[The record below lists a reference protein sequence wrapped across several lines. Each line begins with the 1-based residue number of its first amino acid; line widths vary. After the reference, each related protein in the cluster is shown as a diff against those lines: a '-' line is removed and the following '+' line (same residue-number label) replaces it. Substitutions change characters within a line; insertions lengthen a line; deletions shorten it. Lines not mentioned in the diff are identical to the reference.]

1 LSFHSAAVAHCLWVR
16 RAQAEY
22 VMLKDGRVYSQPR
35 WRLTRWLL
43 DAGRDVPPDIRVKLT
58 GSLFS
63 SLPVFFGGVFNTVLV
78 SAVIAAR
85 MPRPQFIAWVALEI
99 VICCSRLVLLL
110 RAREAASEA
119 RDTPTDL
126 YLVLGLCWACSVG
139 YGTFISIISGDWVIA
154 TLACVSSAAMVG
166 GICFR
171 NFGAPRFSAAMVL
184 FSLGPVPLG
193 AALAGEPILWVTLLQ
208 IPIYLYAMTAAG
220 YQLNANLV
228 STMRAEQD
236 NERRARRDA
245 LTDLLNRNGLERA
258 IEAKWVQRQ
267 SGTEQFA
274 LLYIDLDGFKA
285 VNDRHGHAIGD
296 RLLQK
301 LADRL
306 KSLVRADD
314 AAARVGGD
322 EFVVFSEV
330 SDRDGALTFAERL
343 IVDLS
348 TPIDLGDGLAPSV
361 GACIG
366 IALAPQHGRDMV
378 SLLAAADVALYEAK
392 ARGRSSC
399 IVAL

>member
-1 LSFHSAAVAHCLWVR
+1 M
-16 RAQAEY
+16 Q
-22 VMLKDGRVYSQPR
+22 
-35 WRLTRWLL
+35 
-43 DAGRDVPPDIRVKLT
+43 
-58 GSLFS
+58 
-63 SLPVFFGGVFNTVLV
+63 
-78 SAVIAAR
+78 
-85 MPRPQFIAWVALEI
+85 RPQFIAWLVLEL
-99 VICCSRLVLLL
+99 VICSSRLTVLL
-110 RAREAASEA
+110 RARAAASEA

-126 YLVLGLCWACSVG
+126 YVVLGLCWACSVG
-139 YGTFISIISGDWVIA
+139 YGTFISMISGDWVIA
-154 TLACVSSAAMVG
+154 TLAGVSSAAMVG

-171 NFGAPRFSAAMVL
+171 NFGAPRFSAAMIL

-193 AALAGEPILWVTLLQ
+193 AIFAGEPILWVTLLQ
-208 IPIYLYAMTAAG
+208 TPLYLFAMTASG

-258 IEAKWVQRQ
+258 IEAKWSQRQ
-267 SGTEQFA
+267 SGTEKFA

-301 LADRL
+301 ISERL
-306 KSLVRADD
+306 KTLVRADD

-330 SDRDGALTFAERL
+330 SDRAAVLTFAERL
-343 IVDLS
+343 VADMS
-348 TPIDLGDGLAPSV
+348 TPLDLGDGLLAPSV

-392 ARGRSSC
+392 SRGRSSC
-399 IVAL
+399 IIAS

>member
-1 LSFHSAAVAHCLWVR
+1 
-16 RAQAEY
+16 
-22 VMLKDGRVYSQPR
+22 MLKDGRVYSQPR
-35 WRLTRWLL
+35 WRLTRWLV
-43 DAGRDVPPDIRVKLT
+43 DAGPDVPPDIRVKLT

-63 SLPVFFGGVFNTVLV
+63 SLPVFFGGVFSTVLV

-85 MPRPQFIAWVALEI
+85 MQRPQFIAWLVLEL
-99 VICCSRLVLLL
+99 VICSSRLTVLL
-110 RAREAASEA
+110 RARAAASEA

-126 YLVLGLCWACSVG
+126 YVVLGLCWACSVG
-139 YGTFISIISGDWVIA
+139 YGTFISMISGDWVIA
-154 TLACVSSAAMVG
+154 TLAGVSSAAMVG

-171 NFGAPRFSAAMVL
+171 NFGAPRFSAAMIL
-184 FSLGPVPLG
+184 LSLGPVPLG
-193 AALAGEPILWVTLLQ
+193 AIFAGEPILWVTLLQ
-208 IPIYLYAMTAAG
+208 TPLYLFAMTASG

-258 IEAKWVQRQ
+258 IEAKWSQRQ
-267 SGTEQFA
+267 SGTEKFA

-301 LADRL
+301 ISERL
-306 KSLVRADD
+306 KTLVRADD

-322 EFVVFSEV
+322 EFVGFSDV
-330 SDRDGALTFAERL
+330 SDRAAALTFSERL
-343 IVDLS
+343 VADMS
-348 TPIDLGDGLAPSV
+348 TPLDLGDGLLAPSV

-392 ARGRSSC
+392 SRGRSSC
-399 IVAL
+399 IIAS

>member
-1 LSFHSAAVAHCLWVR
+1 
-16 RAQAEY
+16 
-22 VMLKDGRVYSQPR
+22 MLKDGRVYSPPR
-35 WRLTRWLL
+35 RRLTRWLL
-43 DAGRDVPPDIRVKLT
+43 DAGPDVPPDIRVNLI

-63 SLPVFFGGVFNTVLV
+63 SLPVFFGGVINTVLV
-78 SAVIAAR
+78 SAVITLR
-85 MPRPQFIAWVALEI
+85 IPRAQFIAWLALELI
-99 VICCSRLVLLL
+99 VCGGRLLVLLH
-110 RAREAASEA
+110 ARNAASEA
-119 RDTPTDL
+119 RGTPTDG
-126 YLVLGLCWACSVG
+126 YVALGLCWACSVG
-139 YGTFISIISGDWVIA
+139 YGTFISMISGDWVVA

-171 NFGAPRFSAAMVL
+171 NFGAPRLSAAMTVL
-184 FSLGPVPLG
+184 SLGPVPLG
-193 AALAGEPILWVTLLQ
+193 AIFAGEPILWVTLLQ
-208 IPIYLYAMTAAG
+208 TPLYLFAMTAAG

-228 STMRAEQD
+228 ATMRAEQD

-258 IEAKWVQRQ
+258 IEAKWSQRQ
-267 SGTEQFA
+267 SATEQFA

-296 RLLQK
+296 RLLQR

-306 KSLVRADD
+306 KGLVRQDD

-330 SDRDGALTFAERL
+330 SDRGGALTFAERL

-348 TPIDLGDGLAPSV
+348 APFELGNGLAPSV

-378 SLLAAADVALYEAK
+378 SLLAAADIALYEAK
-392 ARGRSSC
+392 SRGRSSC
-399 IVAL
+399 IIAS

>member
-1 LSFHSAAVAHCLWVR
+1 
-16 RAQAEY
+16 
-22 VMLKDGRVYSQPR
+22 MLKDGRVYSPPR

-43 DAGRDVPPDIRVKLT
+43 DAGRDVPPEIAVKLT

-63 SLPVFFGGVFNTVLV
+63 SLPVFFGGVFSTVLV

-85 MPRPQFIAWVALEI
+85 IPRPQFIAWLVLEI
-99 VICCSRLVLLL
+99 VICSSRLTVLL
-110 RAREAASEA
+110 RARDAASEA

-126 YLVLGLCWACSVG
+126 YVVLGLCWAGSVG
-139 YGTFISIISGDWVIA
+139 YGTFISMVSGDWVVA
-154 TLACVSSAAMVG
+154 TLACMSSAAMVG

-171 NFGAPRFSAAMVL
+171 NFGAPRFSAAMIL
-184 FSLGPVPLG
+184 LSLGPVPLG
-193 AALAGEPILWVTLLQ
+193 AIFAGEPILWVTLLQ
-208 IPIYLYAMTAAG
+208 TPLYLFAMTASG

-258 IEAKWVQRQ
+258 IEAKWAQRQ

-301 LADRL
+301 LSERL
-306 KSLVRADD
+306 KTLVRSDD

-330 SDRDGALTFAERL
+330 GDRGSALSFAER
-343 IVDLS
+343 VVEDLS
-348 TPIDLGDGLAPSV
+348 TPLDLGDGLLAPSV

-392 ARGRSSC
+392 SRGRSSC
-399 IVAL
+399 IVAS

>member
-1 LSFHSAAVAHCLWVR
+1 
-16 RAQAEY
+16 
-22 VMLKDGRVYSQPR
+22 MLKDARVYSPPR

-43 DAGRDVPPDIRVKLT
+43 DAGDDVPPNIAVKLT

-63 SLPVFFGGVFNTVLV
+63 SLPVFFGGIINTLLV
-78 SAVIAAR
+78 AAVIAMR
-85 MPRPQFIAWVALEI
+85 VPRPQFIAWLVLEI
-99 VICCSRLVLLL
+99 VICSSRLAVLL
-110 RAREAASEA
+110 RARTAASEA
-119 RDTPTDL
+119 RETPTDL
-126 YLVLGLCWACSVG
+126 HVVLGLGWACSVG
-139 YGTFISIISGDWVIA
+139 YGTFISMISGDWVVA
-154 TLACVSSAAMVG
+154 TLAGVSSAAMVG

-171 NFGAPRFSAAMVL
+171 NFGAPRFSAAMTL

-193 AALAGEPILWVTLLQ
+193 AFFAGEPIMWVTLLQ
-208 IPIYLYAMTAAG
+208 TPLYLFAMTASG

-228 STMRAEQD
+228 ATMRAEQD

-258 IEAKWVQRQ
+258 IEAKWSQRQ
-267 SGTEQFA
+267 SGTERFA

-301 LADRL
+301 LAERL
-306 KSLVRADD
+306 KNLVRADD

-322 EFVVFSEV
+322 EFVVFSAV
-330 SDRDGALTFAERL
+330 VDRGGALTFAERL

-348 TPIDLGDGLAPSV
+348 APLDLGDGLAPAV

-392 ARGRSSC
+392 SRGRSSC
-399 IVAL
+399 IIAS

>member
-1 LSFHSAAVAHCLWVR
+1 
-16 RAQAEY
+16 
-22 VMLKDGRVYSQPR
+22 MLKDGRVYSPPR

-43 DAGRDVPPDIRVKLT
+43 DAGRDVPPDIALKLT

-63 SLPVFFGGVFNTVLV
+63 SLPVFFGGVINTMLV

-85 MPRPQFIAWVALEI
+85 MPRPQFIAW
-99 VICCSRLVLLL
+99 LVLEVLICSARLLVLL
-110 RAREAASEA
+110 RARTAATEAH
-119 RDTPTDL
+119 DTPTDL
-126 YLVLGLCWACSVG
+126 YIVLGLCWAGSVG
-139 YGTFISIISGDWVIA
+139 YGTFISMISGDWVIA

-171 NFGAPRFSAAMVL
+171 NFGAPRLSAAMIL
-184 FSLGPVPLG
+184 LSLGPVPLG
-193 AALAGEPILWVTLLQ
+193 AIFAGEPILWVTLLQ
-208 IPIYLYAMTAAG
+208 TPLYLFSMTASG
-220 YQLNANLV
+220 YRLNSNLV

-258 IEAKWVQRQ
+258 IEAKWSQRQ

-296 RLLQK
+296 LLLQK
-301 LADRL
+301 LSERI
-306 KSLVRADD
+306 KTLVRADD

-330 SDRDGALTFAERL
+330 SDRGGALTFAERL
-343 IVDLS
+343 IADLS
-348 TPIDLGDGLAPSV
+348 TPLELGHGLAPAV

-392 ARGRSSC
+392 SRGRSSC
-399 IVAL
+399 IIAS

>member
-1 LSFHSAAVAHCLWVR
+1 
-16 RAQAEY
+16 
-22 VMLKDGRVYSQPR
+22 MLKDGRVYSQPR
-35 WRLTRWLL
+35 WRLTRWLV
-43 DAGRDVPPDIRVKLT
+43 DAGPDVPPDIRVKLT

-63 SLPVFFGGVFNTVLV
+63 SLPVFFGGVFSTVLV

-85 MPRPQFIAWVALEI
+85 MQRPQFIAWLVLEL
-99 VICCSRLVLLL
+99 VICSSRLTVLL
-110 RAREAASEA
+110 RARDAASEA

-126 YLVLGLCWACSVG
+126 YVVLGLCWACSVG
-139 YGTFISIISGDWVIA
+139 YGTFISMISGDWVIA
-154 TLACVSSAAMVG
+154 TLAGVSSAAMVG

-171 NFGAPRFSAAMVL
+171 NFGAPRFSAAMIL

-193 AALAGEPILWVTLLQ
+193 AIFAGEPILWVTLLQ
-208 IPIYLYAMTAAG
+208 TPLYLFAMTASG

-258 IEAKWVQRQ
+258 IEAKWSQRQ
-267 SGTEQFA
+267 SGTEKFA

-301 LADRL
+301 ISERL
-306 KSLVRADD
+306 KTLVRADD

-330 SDRDGALTFAERL
+330 SDRAAALTFAERL
-343 IVDLS
+343 VADMS
-348 TPIDLGDGLAPSV
+348 TPLDLGDGLLAPSV

-366 IALAPQHGRDMV
+366 IALAPQNGRDMV

-392 ARGRSSC
+392 SRGRSSC
-399 IVAL
+399 IIAS

>member
-1 LSFHSAAVAHCLWVR
+1 LSFDPAAVAHCLWVC
-16 RAQAEY
+16 RAQAER
-22 VMLKDGRVYSQPR
+22 VMLKDGRVFSQPR
-35 WRLTRWLL
+35 WGLTRWLL
-43 DAGRDVPPDIRVKLT
+43 DAGRDVPPDIRVQLT

-63 SLPVFFGGVFNTVLV
+63 SLPVFFGGVINTVLV

-85 MPRPQFIAWVALEI
+85 MPRPQFIAWLVLEI
-99 VICCSRLVLLL
+99 VICSSRFLVLV
-110 RAREAASEA
+110 RARTAASEA

-126 YLVLGLCWACSVG
+126 YIVLGLCWACSVG
-139 YGTFISIISGDWVIA
+139 YGTFISMISGDWVVA

-171 NFGAPRFSAAMVL
+171 NFGAPRFSAAMIL

-193 AALAGEPILWVTLLQ
+193 AMFAGDPILWVTLLQ
-208 IPIYLYAMTAAG
+208 TPLYLFSMTASG
-220 YQLNANLV
+220 YRLNANLV

-236 NERRARRDA
+236 NERRSRRDA

-258 IEAKWVQRQ
+258 IEAKWMQRQ

-301 LADRL
+301 LSDRL
-306 KSLVRADD
+306 KTLVRADD

-330 SDRDGALTFAERL
+330 SDRDGAVTFAERL

-348 TPIDLGDGLAPSV
+348 TPIELGDGLAPSV

-399 IVAL
+399 IIA

>member
-1 LSFHSAAVAHCLWVR
+1 
-16 RAQAEY
+16 
-22 VMLKDGRVYSQPR
+22 MLKDGRVYSQPR
-35 WRLTRWLL
+35 WRLTRWLV
-43 DAGRDVPPDIRVKLT
+43 DAGPDVPPDIRVKLT

-63 SLPVFFGGVFNTVLV
+63 SLPVFFGGVFSTVLV

-85 MPRPQFIAWVALEI
+85 MQRPQFIAWLVLEL
-99 VICCSRLVLLL
+99 VICSSRLTVLL
-110 RAREAASEA
+110 RARAAASEA

-126 YLVLGLCWACSVG
+126 YVVLGLCWACSVG
-139 YGTFISIISGDWVIA
+139 YGTFISMISGDWVIA
-154 TLACVSSAAMVG
+154 TLAGVSSAAMVG

-171 NFGAPRFSAAMVL
+171 NFGAPRFSAAMIL

-193 AALAGEPILWVTLLQ
+193 AIFAGEPILWVTLLQ
-208 IPIYLYAMTAAG
+208 TPLYLFAMTASG

-258 IEAKWVQRQ
+258 IEAKWSQRQ
-267 SGTEQFA
+267 SGTEKFA

-301 LADRL
+301 ISERL
-306 KSLVRADD
+306 KTLVRADD

-330 SDRDGALTFAERL
+330 SDRAAALTFSERL
-343 IVDLS
+343 VADMS
-348 TPIDLGDGLAPSV
+348 TPLDLGDGLLAPSV

-392 ARGRSSC
+392 SRGRSSC
-399 IVAL
+399 IIAS

>member
-1 LSFHSAAVAHCLWVR
+1 
-16 RAQAEY
+16 
-22 VMLKDGRVYSQPR
+22 MLKDGRVYSPPQ

-63 SLPVFFGGVFNTVLV
+63 SLPVFFGGVINTVLV
-78 SAVIAAR
+78 SAVITAR
-85 MPRPQFIAWVALEI
+85 VSRPQFIAWLALEL
-99 VICCSRLVLLL
+99 VICSSRLIVLL
-110 RAREAASEA
+110 RARNAASEG
-119 RDTPTDL
+119 RSTPTDL
-126 YLVLGLCWACSVG
+126 YVVLGLCWAFSVG
-139 YGTFISIISGDWVIA
+139 YGTFISMISGDWVIA

-171 NFGAPRFSAAMVL
+171 NFGAPRFSAAMIVL
-184 FSLGPVPLG
+184 SLGSVPLG
-193 AALAGEPILWVTLLQ
+193 AILSGEPILWVTLLQ
-208 IPIYLYAMTAAG
+208 TPLYLFSMTAAG
-220 YQLNANLV
+220 YRLNANLV
-228 STMRAEQD
+228 STMQAEQE

-258 IEAKWVQRQ
+258 IETKWLQRRE
-267 SGTEQFA
+267 GDQFA

-285 VNDRHGHAIGD
+285 INDRHGHAIGD

-301 LADRL
+301 LAERL

-330 SDRDGALTFAERL
+330 GDRGRVLGFAERL
-343 IVDLS
+343 IADLS
-348 TPIDLGDGLAPSV
+348 TPYDLGNGLAPSV
-361 GACIG
+361 GACVG

-392 ARGRSSC
+392 SRGRSSC
-399 IVAL
+399 IIAS

>member
-1 LSFHSAAVAHCLWVR
+1 
-16 RAQAEY
+16 
-22 VMLKDGRVYSQPR
+22 MLKDGRVYSRPR

-43 DAGRDVPPDIRVKLT
+43 DSGPDVPPDIRVNLI

-63 SLPVFFGGVFNTVLV
+63 SLPVFFGGAINTVLV
-78 SAVIAAR
+78 SAVITMR
-85 MPRPQFIAWVALEI
+85 LPHPQFIVWLVLELI
-99 VICCSRLVLLL
+99 ICGSRLMLLL
-110 RAREAASEA
+110 RARVAASEA
-119 RDTPTDL
+119 RATPTDL
-126 YLVLGLCWACSVG
+126 YIVLGLCWAFSVG
-139 YGTFISIISGDWVIA
+139 YGTFISMISGDWVVA

-171 NFGAPRFSAAMVL
+171 NFGAPRLSAAMTVL
-184 FSLGPVPLG
+184 SLGPVPLG
-193 AALAGEPILWVTLLQ
+193 AIFAGEPILWVTLLQ
-208 IPIYLYAMTAAG
+208 TPLYLFAMTAAG

-228 STMRAEQD
+228 ATMRAEQD

-245 LTDLLNRNGLERA
+245 LADLLNRNGLERA
-258 IEAKWVQRQ
+258 IEAKWSQRQ

-301 LADRL
+301 LAERL
-306 KSLVRADD
+306 RTLVRQDD

-322 EFVVFSEV
+322 EFVVFSVV
-330 SDRDGALTFAERL
+330 SDRGGALTFAERL

-348 TPIDLGDGLAPSV
+348 APFELGNGLAPSV

-378 SLLAAADVALYEAK
+378 SLLAAADIALYEAK
-392 ARGRSSC
+392 SRGRSSC
-399 IVAL
+399 IIAS

>member
-1 LSFHSAAVAHCLWVR
+1 
-16 RAQAEY
+16 
-22 VMLKDGRVYSQPR
+22 MLKDGRVYSPPR

-43 DAGRDVPPDIRVKLT
+43 DAGRDVPPDIAVKLT

-63 SLPVFFGGVFNTVLV
+63 SLPVFFGGVFSTVLV

-85 MPRPQFIAWVALEI
+85 MQRPQFLAWLVLEI
-99 VICCSRLVLLL
+99 VICGSRLTLLL
-110 RAREAASEA
+110 RARAAASEA
-119 RDTPTDL
+119 RGTPTDL
-126 YLVLGLCWACSVG
+126 YIMLGLCWACSVG
-139 YGTFISIISGDWVIA
+139 YGTFISMISGDWVVA
-154 TLACVSSAAMVG
+154 TLACMSSAAMVG

-171 NFGAPRFSAAMVL
+171 NFGAPRFSAAMII

-193 AALAGEPILWVTLLQ
+193 AIFAGEPILWVTLLQ
-208 IPIYLYAMTAAG
+208 TPLYLFSMTASG
-220 YQLNANLV
+220 YRFNSNLV

-258 IEAKWVQRQ
+258 IETKWTQRQ

-301 LADRL
+301 LAERL
-306 KSLVRADD
+306 KSLVRQDD

-330 SDRDGALTFAERL
+330 TDRGGALTFAERL
-343 IVDLS
+343 IADLS
-348 TPIDLGDGLAPSV
+348 TPLDLGDGLLAPSV

-392 ARGRSSC
+392 SRGRSSC
-399 IVAL
+399 IIAS

>member
-1 LSFHSAAVAHCLWVR
+1 
-16 RAQAEY
+16 
-22 VMLKDGRVYSQPR
+22 MLKDGRVYSQPR
-35 WRLTRWLL
+35 WRLTRWLV
-43 DAGRDVPPDIRVKLT
+43 DAGGDVPPDIRIKLT

-85 MPRPQFIAWVALEI
+85 MQRPQFIAWVVLEV
-99 VICCSRLVLLL
+99 VICSSRLVLLM
-110 RAREAASEA
+110 RARAAARESREA
-119 RDTPTDL
+119 PTDV
-126 YLVLGLCWACSVG
+126 YLVLGLCWAFSVG
-139 YGTFISIISGDWVIA
+139 YGTFISLISGDWVSA
-154 TLACVSSAAMVG
+154 TLACVSAAGMVG

-171 NFGAPRFSAAMVL
+171 NFGAPRFSAAMIL
-184 FSLGPVPLG
+184 FGLGPLPLG
-193 AALAGEPILWVTLLQ
+193 AAFAGEPILWVTLLQ
-208 IPIYLYAMTAAG
+208 IPFYLFAMTAAG
-220 YQLNANLV
+220 YQLNANVV

-236 NERRARRDA
+236 NERRAQRDA
-245 LTDLLNRNGLERA
+245 LTDLLNRNGLEHA
-258 IEAKWVQRQ
+258 IEAKWLQRQ

-301 LADRL
+301 LSERL
-306 KSLVRADD
+306 KAVVRAND
-314 AAARVGGD
+314 AAARIGGD

-330 SDRDGALTFAERL
+330 GDRDGALTLAER
-343 IVDLS
+343 IVVDLS
-348 TPIDLGDGLAPSV
+348 RPIDLGDGLLAPPSV

-378 SLLAAADVALYEAK
+378 RLLAAADVALYEAK

-399 IVAL
+399 IIAA